1 MISPPKRID
10 GRSGAIASWRTTLSW
25 RTTWALLVAAWLL
38 AFAFPATA
46 SAQAEWVR
54 RIDANGNG
62 YIEPSE
68 VSDRARSFF
77 DRFAGQAGIDLSRPN
92 SVGRMEDA
100 ARRYFEQQNRGSS
113 STPSSVAQN
122 PLPETGVPGFG
133 AVVDSPLVPGFGL
146 PTIRFPYTQA
156 DLDEAERSM
165 QRSDRNGD
173 GFIDREEL
181 LQGSWRE
188 GRPPIEFDADGDGK
202 LNKLE
207 MGQRYAKRRFLEQ
220 ASARG
225 LGGVG
230 SSSGAVSSEQ
240 SAPQPYSEGRRDW
253 RGGGSRGFDRGGRYL
268 AFTLLERY
276 DFSKNG
282 KFEPTEMAATGIE
295 AGKADFNRD
304 GVVELDELSQYLQEE
319 MEILGKDLSEVLPT
333 WFYERDLNSDGQV
346 EMAEFTEQW
355 DDAKIAEF
363 SSHDVDGDGI
373 ITARE
378 LLSAKSVAGGSYT
391 NRDAK
396 ILLPRSV
403 VVSEVQVDDEIV
415 IGDLNVQLSITHTSL
430 AQLDGYLIGPD
441 GQRIELFSGVGGN
454 DDHFD
459 RTIFNDEA
467 GSEVI
472 RSQPPFRGE
481 FKPSGVSKRQP
492 GLSHYHGKSLKGVW
506 QLMVR
511 SSRADRAGIL
521 HDWSLIV
528 QPSQESKDQLKGESA
543 VAASEA
549 PVVPGTAP
557 AQEAAPASPPPGP
570 PGAPSGE
577 GDSSERRGR
586 FRRDFS
592 R

>member
-1 MISPPKRID
+1 MFSSPMRT
-10 GRSGAIASWRTTLSW
+10 GRRDAAKSSRRS
-25 RTTWALLVAAWLL
+25 AWLL
-38 AFAFPATA
+38 FVAGWLLVVALPSTA
-46 SAQAEWVR
+46 DAQAEWVR

-68 VSDRARSFF
+68 ISDRARSFL
-77 DRFAGQAGIDLSRPN
+77 DRFASQSGIDLSRPN
-92 SVGRMEDA
+92 SVGRLEDA
-100 ARRYFEQQNRGSS
+100 ARRYFEQQSRGSS
-113 STPSSVAQN
+113 GASSSAAQP

-133 AVVDSPLVPGFGL
+133 TAANGPLVPGFGL
-146 PTIRFPYTQA
+146 PTIRFPYTQS
-156 DLDEAERSM
+156 DLDEADRSM

-173 GFIDREEL
+173 GFIDREEM

-202 LNKLE
+202 LNRLE
-207 MGQRYAKRRFLEQ
+207 MAQRYAKRRFMEQ

-225 LGGVG
+225 LGGAASGPGVV
-230 SSSGAVSSEQ
+230 SSGQ
-240 SAPQPYSEGRRDW
+240 SGSQPYSEGRRDW
-253 RGGGSRGFDRGGRYL
+253 RGGDGRSRGSDRGARYL

-276 DFSKNG
+276 DFNKNG

-304 GVVELDELSQYLQEE
+304 GVVELDELSRYLQEQ
-319 MEILGKDLSEVLPT
+319 MEILGEDLSEVLPT

-346 EMAEFTEQW
+346 EMSEFTEQW

-363 SSHDVDGDGI
+363 NSHDTDGDGI

-378 LLSAKSVAGGSYT
+378 LLSAKGIAGGSYS

-403 VVSEVQVDDEIV
+403 VVSEIQVDDDIL
-415 IGDLNVQLSITHTSL
+415 IGDLNVQLSITHTFL
-430 AQLDGYLIGPD
+430 QQLDGYLIGPD
-441 GQRIELFSGVGGN
+441 GQRIELFAAVGGN

-492 GLSHYHGKSLKGVW
+492 GLSHYRGKSLKGVW

-511 SSRADRAGIL
+511 SSRSDRAGIL

-528 QPSQESKDQLKGESA
+528 QPSQESKDQLKGEVA
-543 VAASEA
+543 VADPVDSGSVPAAAAASS
-549 PVVPGTAP
+549 TAG
-557 AQEAAPASPPPGP
+557 AVPPPGP
-570 PGAPSGE
+570 PSPPS
-577 GDSSERRGR
+577 DSDSPERRGR
-586 FRRDFS
+586 FRRDFA

>member
-1 MISPPKRID
+1 MITSPMRIV
-10 GRSGAIASWRTTLSW
+10 GCEAVISSRRSAWV
-25 RTTWALLVAAWLL
+25 LLVAGWLL
-38 AFAFPATA
+38 AIALPSTA

-68 VSDRARSFF
+68 ISDRARSFF
-77 DRFAGQAGIDLSRPN
+77 DRFASQSGIDLSRPN
-92 SVGRMEDA
+92 SVGRLEDA
-100 ARRYFEQQNRGSS
+100 ARRYFEQQGRGSS
-113 STPSSVAQN
+113 RTSSSATQ
-122 PLPETGVPGFG
+122 PLLPETGVPGFG
-133 AVVDSPLVPGFGL
+133 TAANGPLVPGFGL

-156 DLDEAERSM
+156 DLDEADRSM

-173 GFIDREEL
+173 GFIDREEM

-202 LNKLE
+202 LNRLE
-207 MGQRYAKRRFLEQ
+207 MAQRFAKRRFMEQ

-225 LGGVG
+225 LGGTTG
-230 SSSGAVSSEQ
+230 SSSAVSSGPSSQ
-240 SAPQPYSEGRRDW
+240 QPYSEGRRDW
-253 RGGGSRGFDRGGRYL
+253 RGGGSRGSDRGGRYL

-276 DFSKNG
+276 DFNKNG
-282 KFEPTEMAATGIE
+282 RFEPTEMAATGIE

-304 GVVELDELSQYLQEE
+304 GVVELDELSRYLQEE

-346 EMAEFTEQW
+346 EMSEFTDQW

-363 SSHDVDGDGI
+363 SSHDADGDGI

-378 LLSAKSVAGGSYT
+378 LLSAKSIAGGSYT

-403 VVSEVQVDDEIV
+403 VVSEIQVDDDIL

-441 GQRIELFSGVGGN
+441 GQRIELFAGVGGN

-492 GLSHYHGKSLKGVW
+492 GLSHYRGKSLKGVW

-511 SSRADRAGIL
+511 SSRSDRAGIL

-528 QPSQESKDQLKGESA
+528 QPSQESKDQLKGEA
-543 VAASEA
+543 LVAAPEATPGSA
-549 PVVPGTAP
+549 PVVAP
-557 AQEAAPASPPPGP
+557 SAVDTNPPPGP
-570 PGAPSGE
+570 PAATAGE
-577 GDSSERRGR
+577 SDASERRGR